1 MPAYPLTD
9 SWSDPI
15 SLQAG
20 DIVQNHSP
28 HPIDICPGEPDEAN
42 RLRLPGYAGAFQ
54 VDDAV
59 TIVARS
65 TFHGSSALTAADTMN
80 RHSPPS
86 PAGFFMEN

>member
-1 MPAYPLTD
+1 MPVYPITD

-28 HPIDICPGEPDEAN
+28 HPIDICPGEPDEGN

-65 TFHGSSALTAADTMN
+65 TFHGSSALTVV
-80 RHSPPS
+80 R
-86 PAGFFMEN
+86 GF